1 MEINYLHLAYLI
13 KNKCTLPADLDKYIS
28 NSPIFIINN
37 EMNELKIK
45 NNLNNDSFKS
55 KLDAEFKK
63 ETNVNL
69 NDVAYFEFIKNYYS
83 KSFHKEYNAII
94 AKVFKEA
101 DSNSKGVIA
110 PNEKKK
116 SFFSRFFKS
125 KEPELVLDKDK
136 YNASIF
142 NEMIKNKLDDTD
154 NKYFLEL
161 LDLNKFIIFKK
172 EKYTELRELFLSPE
186 FLTEYINIKNT
197 IKESEFTNLS
207 EQLKIDKV
215 REMFKNIIKKV
226 EKIN

>member
-1 MEINYLHLAYLI
+1 
-13 KNKCTLPADLDKYIS
+13 
-28 NSPIFIINN
+28 
-37 EMNELKIK
+37 MNELKIK

-55 KLDAEFKK
+55 KLDEEFKK

-69 NDVAYFEFIKNYYS
+69 NDMAYFEFIKNYYS

>member
-13 KNKCTLPADLDKYIS
+13 KNKCTLPAYLDKYIS
-28 NSPIFIINN
+28 NSSIFIINN

-45 NNLNNDSFKS
+45 NSLNNDSFKS
-55 KLDAEFKK
+55 KLYAEFKK

-69 NDVAYFEFIKNYYS
+69 NDMAYFEFIKNYYS
-83 KSFHKEYNAII
+83 KSFNKDYKAII

-125 KEPELVLDKDK
+125 KEQDLVLDKDK

-161 LDLNKFIIFKK
+161 LDLNKFIVFKK
-172 EKYTELRELFLSPE
+172 EKYTDLRELFLSPE

-215 REMFKNIIKKV
+215 REMFKNIIKQV